1 MTHGLRSRTAGHG
14 DDLVAERRR
23 LVGLAVR
30 FVWNRDDAEEIVQE
44 AFRLALQGRMAAGDP
59 HFGPWMNRTV
69 TNLCLNHRRKRKP
82 GPLDDEP
89 RAAAVAMPGLAAETS
104 EQLERLKRE
113 IERLPEQQQT
123 ALTLR
128 AMQQMS
134 YAEIAEIMELSEEAV
149 RTHVHLARRALIE
162 RSDEGSWRS

>member
-1 MTHGLRSRTAGHG
+1 MTQGLRPASATNSAADSDPTAI
-14 DDLVAERRR
+14 RQR

-44 AFRLALQGRMAAGDP
+44 AFRLALQNGIATHDS

-69 TNLCLNHRRKRKP
+69 TNLCLNQRRKHRMQ
-82 GPLDDEP
+82 PLPDD
-89 RAAAVAMPGLAAETS
+89 AVHPSSNAAETR
-104 EQLERLKRE
+104 EQLEQLRE
-113 IERLPEQQQT
+113 QVTRLPDQQRT

-134 YAEIAEIMELSEEAV
+134 YAEIAEIMELSEAAV
-149 RTHVHLARRALIE
+149 RTHVHLARRTLIK
-162 RSDEGSWRS
+162 RSADEGSRRP